1 MNEEKVRIAV
11 QRSKTD
17 LLNYFNSI
25 ISKTSD
31 DSLKKD
37 LRQFYAYID
46 RFEPCNN
53 LDAIELDRKIKVMID
68 MYRDTRFSH
77 DTIRTRSSGESVV
90 STEIARDA
98 NAKMFDR
105 VADMVENMLTERK
118 EIDNFVEL
126 DKKALKG
133 LSDFERGEY
142 ESRKTQKEKA
152 KEKWEVEAKLVKY
165 EMKRLSIVYE
175 RKRCEKLKDI
185 IYDEWDA
192 DEGNAEAYQERL
204 AHADNQIAALNS
216 SEKTLIAE
224 MGNLRGLKELLT
236 DLDVEQFVA
245 EPEIAGQKIDE
256 YFKSVAGKTK
266 ELQKERQ
273 KRSNTINTVL
283 QTARE
288 NRADATPAGTS
299 AEQKSKYELER
310 ERRRALKEARE
321 LGAPGIPEKSEAE
334 REKTK

>member
-1 MNEEKVRIAV
+1 MNDEKVRIAV

-17 LLNYFNSI
+17 LLNYFNSLI
-25 ISKTSD
+25 VKTSD
-31 DSLKKD
+31 DAYKKD
-37 LRQFYAYID
+37 LRQFYAYVD
-46 RFEPCNN
+46 KFEACNN
-53 LDAIELDRKIKVMID
+53 LEAIELDRKIKVMID
-68 MYRDTRFSH
+68 MFHATRFSH
-77 DTIRTRSSGESVV
+77 DAIRTRSSGESVV
-90 STEIARDA
+90 STEIAREA

-118 EIDNFVEL
+118 EIDGFVEL
-126 DKKALKG
+126 DKKALKE

-175 RKRCEKLKDI
+175 RKRCEKLKDV

-192 DEGNAEAYQERL
+192 DEGNSAAYEERL

-216 SEKTLIAE
+216 SEKKLIAE

-236 DLDVEQFVA
+236 DLDVEQFIA
-245 EPEIAGQKIDE
+245 EPEIAGQKIEE
-256 YFKSVAGKTK
+256 YFKSVAGKTQ

-273 KRSNTINTVL
+273 KRSNIINTVL

-288 NRADATPAGTS
+288 NRADATPASSS

-321 LGAPGIPEKSEAE
+321 LGAPGIPEKAEAE